1 MRELNTYEYE
11 AVHNNLK
18 VVCDSYDMARLVLIK
33 EMQKYD
39 KMMAT
44 IMADAPCNE
53 DEVLFNVRG
62 QLVAASRVSLIGT
75 TTTNRTYF
83 DGC

>member
-1 MRELNTYEYE
+1 
-11 AVHNNLK
+11 
-18 VVCDSYDMARLVLIK
+18 
-33 EMQKYD
+33 
-39 KMMAT
+39 MAT

-62 QLVAASRVSLIGT
+62 QLVTASRVSLLNT

-83 DGC
+83 DGLLSSGGWKSDIIGMCAITAKYGFYCNECM